1 MTEIR
6 TDIVDVYIFRR
17 NDGATELLQLLR
29 AGEPMG
35 GTWHPLMGHTVPGES
50 AAACALRELHEELGL
65 AVGEAAILGF
75 WQLEQVHPYF
85 IASLDCVVMSP
96 RFCVE
101 VDSGWTP
108 KLNIEHTDH
117 RWAAA
122 LSAFMWPGQRAA
134 VAEVLRIAA
143 EPDSPYAQSLRIDPG
158 SAGQ

>member
-1 MTEIR
+1 MTDIR

-17 NDGATELLQLLR
+17 NDGTPELLQLLR
-29 AGEPMG
+29 AGDPMG
-35 GTWHPLMGHTVPGES
+35 GTWHPLMGHTEPGET
-50 AAACALRELHEELGL
+50 AAACALRELHEEVGL
-65 AVGEAAILGF
+65 SASDPALLGF

-101 VDSGWTP
+101 VERDWQP
-108 KLNIEHTDH
+108 KLNSEHTDH

-143 EPDSPYAQSLRIDPG
+143 EPDSTYARSLRIDPG
-158 SAGQ
+158 SVQQ